1 MAGSKKKVIIFAAVF
16 LVLLLIIAP
25 VAAYF
30 IANSQ
35 AKSNVAQFT
44 KDFKEICDIKYG
56 SVSYNI
62 LNRHLIVEDI
72 SLSCSSEKIA
82 DIKKAEFNHIV
93 RSNPLPS
100 NVQADITG
108 GVLYNNA
115 SFFNEYGKAVYDMGF
130 EKIYFQ
136 GRLTYTLGK
145 ASKEFNLVTLNILA
159 KDFGLIQG
167 EAKVLNAYD
176 KDIKNIITNIK
187 NNPASFYITFND
199 KGLKTKVFEK
209 FAAVSGLNLDEVKTK
224 TTNAIYK
231 RSLNTDNL
239 TKANY
244 TQLEKFLL
252 NGQGIS
258 LKQNIEDNI
267 SLSNTLNKL
276 DFSGYRKLL
285 SSFNGL
291 QVEIIAK

>member
-1 MAGSKKKVIIFAAVF
+1 M
-16 LVLLLIIAP
+16 LLLIIAP

-145 ASKEFNLVTLNILA
+145 VSKEFNLVTLNILA
-159 KDFGLIQG
+159 KDFGLIYF
-167 EAKVLNAYD
+167 LFFPISIYAYD

-285 SSFNGL
+285 SSFHGL